1 VPRTVQVEPLPNP
14 GDVYAF
20 RTSPTSEF
28 ADPEMDRIAAFK
40 ILGLDSNLV
49 VVAVLDGI
57 WRAYPSLAEASQRSI
72 LREHR
77 FAHTGRVAVFGVN
90 AEWWSFDGLRNVS
103 KLGST
108 SVSAEEDRLA
118 SDILHYLPGSRM
130 GALNGV
136 NHSAEGEW
144 RWAHDREALT
154 AEQAQVRAKQ
164 EAKRSAAE
172 ERYKTR
178 LKNLT
183 WEQLLSET
191 PFERWKTSP
200 PFPNAEFADQ
210 ARRTVQD
217 ACTKLRNLGPK
228 PRKSDVRA
236 ILKACVLWFNE
247 ADERAGGV
255 IETEERE
262 DICAALEELA
272 YAARH
277 KTLADE
283 IDEWRTW

>member
-1 VPRTVQVEPLPNP
+1 
-14 GDVYAF
+14 
-20 RTSPTSEF
+20 
-28 ADPEMDRIAAFK
+28 
-40 ILGLDSNLV
+40 
-49 VVAVLDGI
+49 
-57 WRAYPSLAEASQRSI
+57 
-72 LREHR
+72 
-77 FAHTGRVAVFGVN
+77 
-90 AEWWSFDGLRNVS
+90 
-103 KLGST
+103 
-108 SVSAEEDRLA
+108 
-118 SDILHYLPGSRM
+118 M
-130 GALNGV
+130 GALSDV

-144 RWAHDREALT
+144 RWTHDHEALT

-164 EAKRSAAE
+164 EAKRAAAE

-191 PFERWKTSP
+191 PFQRWTTSL
-200 PFPNAEFADQ
+200 PFPDADFTGQ
-210 ARRTVQD
+210 ARRTLHD
-217 ACTKLRNLGPK
+217 ACIKLRDLGPK

-236 ILKACVLWFNE
+236 VLKACVQWFNE

-272 YAARH
+272 HVARH
-277 KTLADE
+277 KTLVDE